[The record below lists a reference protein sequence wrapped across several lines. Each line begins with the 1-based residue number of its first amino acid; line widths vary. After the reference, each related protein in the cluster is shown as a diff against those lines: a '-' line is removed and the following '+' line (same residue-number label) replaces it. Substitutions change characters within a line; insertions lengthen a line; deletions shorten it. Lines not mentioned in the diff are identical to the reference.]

1 MFSNTLSI
9 LFTSNELTILSLV
22 SSMFF
27 SMVFGYSISKKV
39 EKVEKVEVEKKV
51 ETVATEILIERAEI
65 RVREANKLL
74 IETNKKEQD
83 LIERENKLL
92 IETDKKEQDLV
103 ERMENLNERE
113 INLNEYQ
120 KDLVERENYVEIKEQ
135 FLQNFEKTLN
145 DRREFMLE
153 EELQKHQKQQKVE
166 PTIYKKIYKDIIYID
181 YKDFF
186 ILSGFGTKRNR
197 EEIKKLGGNWV
208 PSQSFWLFQN
218 SEKDKVQFFLNSL

>member
-1 MFSNTLSI
+1 
-9 LFTSNELTILSLV
+9 
-22 SSMFF
+22 MFF